1 MSPVPSAMGCFD
13 VRVPYRDVE
22 VSVREFLQWL
32 RHGSERASAPG
43 TCVPWHGELAAG
55 ARGELGHRAEWAC
68 PRPLE
73 WACIPA
79 HVRGRLNDFT
89 WESSS
94 PRSRRPRMGGIST
107 SHDWTD
113 QDFMAVP
120 GSAECRGS
128 RQAQHW
134 KVHFEGEKC
143 RCTIIWCR
151 CALACVLSC
160 SSSLLSSV
168 YFVVQGGTLNLALR
182 LLLSCVEWPTSEAT
196 TLFRASGAG
205 W

>member
-1 MSPVPSAMGCFD
+1 MFRRPGALPGRRGLREGVSPVAAARLRT
-13 VRVPYRDVE
+13 RV
-22 VSVREFLQWL
+22 
-32 RHGSERASAPG
+32 GPG

-143 RCTIIWCR
+143 RCTIFGVG
-151 CALACVLSC
+151 ALLRVCCHAVAPCLAVS
-160 SSSLLSSV
+160 
-168 YFVVQGGTLNLALR
+168 TL
-182 LLLSCVEWPTSEAT
+182 
-196 TLFRASGAG
+196 
-205 W
+205 